1 VVKVEKDIVSI
12 LESINA
18 NLETIAKNLS
28 DISAKTKVISIDDA
42 KSTNIEEFVKEI
54 ELNLAKAFEN
64 KMHSR

>member
-1 VVKVEKDIVSI
+1 MVKVEKDIVSI

-28 DISAKTKVISIDDA
+28 DISAKTKVISIEGA
-42 KSTNIEEFVKEI
+42 KSTNIEEFVREI